1 MLVLILAVAVPY
13 GLLLFGGLSGAVRRV
28 VGAVAARG
36 GVSVELYGFRSGVF
50 FATRA
55 DSVVVTDDKGL
66 KVFVEDI
73 RIGGSL
79 LSYLLGTGLETIS
92 ADSLGIVL
100 PRPSSGVEPEEPEDS
115 MEPLF
120 HSILQGFVTGADTL
134 SILRGSIADYDG
146 TVILDSMSICTRVTS
161 SREARLEV
169 YSAGV
174 FLPGFGR
181 VTGSG
186 GLRLSPE
193 RALLED
199 FTAATPA
206 GAMTLSGSLRAD
218 SSLDIFGNGTFTT
231 AFIPGAPGASGRIS
245 ATLSGT
251 TGAPRLTATI
261 TEGSVSLL
269 DRDFRFSADSME
281 AGMDG
286 ARIHGVAVVG
296 QGILGVMSGEVDF
309 LHMTWMGEAEV
320 HFDSLDPSGWDSSAP
335 GGLISGSLY
344 ARGEGNGEGVSS
356 ASLELDMEQGE
367 LSGVSIGRVNLQVE
381 ADPANI
387 SGLVFADAQGVRLNS
402 TWNVSLGENYQPV
415 SWTAG
420 GSVEA
425 SDLRRLLGYLNP
437 GPGNPSVAGASLRFQ
452 GQGSLNRFRVAC
464 EAGVENLALEGVEG
478 TGVFLR
484 GNASGNLSRE
494 GMLRLDFQGET
505 GLEHLSATGAEM
517 SGVVLEGD
525 LRVGLPP
532 SGRPSIDFSGTA
544 AIDTAAGGGLTALA
558 AGAELDLTLGS
569 GLPEGSLRLS
579 VPEVRT
585 PVGPVSLGLRA
596 GSRDG
601 TVLVDSL
608 EVVHGQG
615 ARLVAGLSADI
626 SGDVPALTLDSLRI
640 TMNKLRLVRAGG
652 ATVNIME
659 DGTIGVDT
667 LWLDPPSGYISGC
680 GSFRGDGEI
689 EASFRATSVDLAA
702 LGLVLGVDLP
712 ISGVLSSSIEAG
724 GRPGDLDV
732 SLHATI
738 DDPTYGSWTQGD
750 SITVDA
756 TMSRSDLTV
765 DGVWIWSQ
773 GIRSGV
779 SFAMDS
785 VWDGTELNISMERL
799 TALETELTGI
809 GDWLLYILPF
819 PVMTSGASISSRI
832 EYRRDQE
839 FLSAGVAGHFQRFF
853 LAGAQL
859 EFPMSS
865 IYVSY
870 PDTRENDDYNGT
882 FQITSGHGRVPA
894 LSAELRARV
903 RENIPLRNGVP
914 PVSLEGYGF
923 RAALNGWETIINGMG
938 WVSLSG
944 SLTASS
950 DDPGRR
956 PMIRGK
962 ISIDQGV
969 IALQGQQAAQGNGES
984 GGEAEIPVDLYIIVQ
999 AERGLWLRNSYM
1011 NIELAADITVLTQ
1024 DGRPV
1029 FTGGINVVR
1038 GTINVLNKDFRIT
1051 QGSVEIIQGTPPSF
1065 MVNITAEARVRSS
1078 MSREV
1083 YTIEV
1088 NVTGDPANP
1097 EIAMS
1102 GTGVSGDLTDED
1114 IITLLT
1120 LGMTY
1125 GEMQQMDSGAL
1136 GNELESVTQGML
1148 GNMLARNV
1156 REGMGLDALSISP
1169 DLLSDTTGLT
1179 VEVGKYVLPNLYV
1192 SYLDDVFSPKPGTI
1206 SAQYFFSRDL
1216 YLEGSSKT
1224 TLTGNQEPTMELH
1237 YTIRY

>member
-134 SILRGSIADYDG
+134 SILRGSITDYDG

>member
-1 MLVLILAVAVPY
+1 MLVLLLAVAVPY
-13 GLLLFGGLSGAVRRV
+13 GLLLCGGLSGAVRRI
-28 VGAVAARG
+28 VGTLAARG
-36 GVSVELYGFRSGVF
+36 GASVELYGFRSGVF

-55 DSVVVTDDKGL
+55 DSVVVTDDRGL
-66 KVFVEDI
+66 KVFVGDI

-79 LSYLLGTGLETIS
+79 VSYLLGTGLETVS
-92 ADSLGIVL
+92 ADSLGILL
-100 PRPSSGVEPEEPEDS
+100 PRPAPGAEPEEPPES

-120 HSILQGFVTGADTL
+120 ESILKGFVTGADTL
-134 SILRGSIADYDG
+134 SILRGRIADYDG
-146 TVILDSMSICTRVTS
+146 TVILDSMSISARVFS
-161 SREARLEV
+161 GGEARLDV

-181 VTGSG
+181 VTGAG
-186 GLRLSPE
+186 GVRLNRE
-193 RALLED
+193 RAMLED
-199 FTAATPA
+199 FTAEAPA
-206 GAMTLSGSLRAD
+206 GTLALSGTLRAD
-218 SSLDIFGNGTFTT
+218 STLDILGDGGFTT
-231 AFIPGAPGASGRIS
+231 DFLAGAPAARGHIS
-245 ATLSGT
+245 AALTGT
-251 TGAPRLTATI
+251 TGDPLLAAAI
-261 TEGSVSLL
+261 TDGTVSLL
-269 DRDFRFSADSME
+269 NRDFQFCADSLE

-286 ARIHGVAVVG
+286 ARIRGFTVAGHGISG
-296 QGILGVMSGEVDF
+296 SLSGEADF
-309 LHMTWMGEAEV
+309 LDMTWRGEAEV
-320 HFDSLDPSGWDSSAP
+320 RFDSLDPSGWDVSAP
-335 GGLISGSLY
+335 AGLISGRLS
-344 ARGEGNGEGVSS
+344 ARGEGDGEGVSS
-356 ASLELDMEQGE
+356 ASLELGLEQGE
-367 LSGVSIGRVNLQVE
+367 LSGLVIGWVDLQAA
-381 ADPANI
+381 ADPSGI
-387 SGLVFADAQGVRLNS
+387 SGTVSAEAQGLRVS
-402 TWNVSLGENYQPV
+402 SAWNVSLGESYRPV
-415 SWTAG
+415 SWTAD
-420 GSVEA
+420 GSMEA
-425 SDLRRLLGYLNP
+425 SDLTGLLDYVNP
-437 GPGNPSVAGASLRFQ
+437 GPDNPSIAGASLRFQ
-452 GQGSLNRFRVAC
+452 GQGSMNRFRISC
-464 EAGVENLALEGVEG
+464 DAGVEKLALEGTQG

-484 GNASGNLSRE
+484 GSASGNLTRE
-494 GMLRLDFQGET
+494 GMLRLDFQGAT
-505 GLEHLSATGAEM
+505 GLEHLATPGADL

-532 SGRPSIDFSGTA
+532 AGRPSLAFSGTA
-544 AIDTAAGGGLTALA
+544 SVDTAAGGGLTALA
-558 AGAELDLTLGS
+558 AGAELDLELGS
-569 GLPEGSLRLS
+569 GLPEGNLRLS

-601 TVLVDSL
+601 SVLVDSL
-608 EVVHGQG
+608 ELVHAQG
-615 ARLVAGLSADI
+615 ARLVAGLSADMN
-626 SGDVPALTLDSLRI
+626 GDVPELTLDSLRI
-640 TMNKLRLVRAGG
+640 TLNKLRLVRAGG
-652 ATVNIME
+652 ATVNLME

-667 LWLDPPSGYISGC
+667 IWLDPPSGYISGR
-680 GSFRGDGEI
+680 GSFSGDGGI
-689 EASFRATSVDLAA
+689 EASFQATSVDLAA

-712 ISGVLSSSIEAG
+712 ISGVFSSSIEAG

-732 SLHATI
+732 SLHAVI

-756 TMSRSDLTV
+756 TMSRSELTV

-779 SFAMDS
+779 TFAMDNI
-785 VWDGTELNISMERL
+785 WNGTELDLSMERL
-799 TALETELTGI
+799 TALEMELTGI

-832 EYRRDQE
+832 EYHRDQGY
-839 FLSAGVAGHFQRFF
+839 LSAGVAGHFQRFF

-882 FQITSGHGRVPA
+882 FQITSGQGRVPA

-903 RENIPLRNGVP
+903 RENVPLRNGVP
-914 PVSLEGYGF
+914 PVSLEGYSF
-923 RAALNGWETIINGMG
+923 RAVLNRWETIINGMG

-950 DDPGRR
+950 DDPARR

-962 ISIDQGV
+962 ISLDQGV
-969 IALQGQQAAQGNGES
+969 IALQGEQSAQGNGES

-1029 FTGGINVVR
+1029 FTGSISVVR

-1065 MVNITAEARVRSS
+1065 MVNFTAEARVRSS

-1148 GNMLARNV
+1148 GNMLARSV

-1179 VEVGKYVLPNLYV
+1179 VEVGKYVLPHLYV
-1192 SYLDDVFSPKPGTI
+1192 SYMDDVFSPKPGTI

-1224 TLTGNQEPTMELH
+1224 TLTGNQEPAMELH